1 MRQQTKRWLASLNP
15 LEIRAGFLRTEE
27 IEMEKIFGLNPLEIR
42 AGFLQIRNRFTG
54 DVLKGLNPLEI
65 RAGFLHANSVYWT
78 PEGES

>member
-1 MRQQTKRWLASLNP
+1 
-15 LEIRAGFLRTEE
+15 
-27 IEMEKIFGLNPLEIR
+27 MEKIFGLNPLEIR